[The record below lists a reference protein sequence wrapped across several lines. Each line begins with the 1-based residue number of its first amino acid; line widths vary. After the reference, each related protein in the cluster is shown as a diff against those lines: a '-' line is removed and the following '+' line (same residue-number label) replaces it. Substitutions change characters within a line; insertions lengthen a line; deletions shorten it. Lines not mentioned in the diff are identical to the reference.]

1 MALDEPFD
9 EDKNESILLLAD
21 VPVIVVVTGDVDVVV
36 VVGVRIA
43 IVGDR
48 VVAMGGD
55 ILVSSIQFVVR
66 TTKGREKKQDK
77 KKKRIKVNSILFF

>member
-21 VPVIVVVTGDVDVVV
+21 VPVIVVVTGDVDVV

>member
-21 VPVIVVVTGDVDVVV
+21 VPVTVVVIGDVDVV

-55 ILVSSIQFVVR
+55 ILVSSIR
-66 TTKGREKKQDK
+66 CAHH
-77 KKKRIKVNSILFF
+77 

>member
-21 VPVIVVVTGDVDVVV
+21 VPVTVVVTGDVDVV

-55 ILVSSIQFVVR
+55 ILVYSIQFVVR

-77 KKKRIKVNSILFF
+77 KKKE

>member
-21 VPVIVVVTGDVDVVV
+21 VPVTVVVTGDVDVV

-55 ILVSSIQFVVR
+55 ILVSSIR
-66 TTKGREKKQDK
+66 CAHH
-77 KKKRIKVNSILFF
+77 